1 MRRFSAWSV
10 WLGDSG
16 QCFQELSGM
25 CSRERGNC
33 VCAEIAQK
41 WQHLADL
48 RQYNFSEDPKCE
60 AYSGVPR
67 DWNKIIRIGLVTALI
82 KAEQCTGIRKRCCYS
97 GKGWPLLLVPKVLS
111 SFRPKCSLLH
121 LGSRIQ
127 HFQPGTREQQ
137 LSRAKDPSPKGAAT
151 METSIDFPQKIKN
164 RTTIWSSNLTFGYID
179 KGDEIP
185 ISRIYLHS
193 HVWKF

>member
-1 MRRFSAWSV
+1 MWLKCHMPGSWGLMRSLLRALVTSLVYANFKW
-10 WLGDSG
+10 G
-16 QCFQELSGM
+16 QELG
-25 CSRERGNC
+25 G
-33 VCAEIAQK
+33 
-41 WQHLADL
+41 
-48 RQYNFSEDPKCE
+48 
-60 AYSGVPR
+60 GV
-67 DWNKIIRIGLVTALI
+67 WNKIIRIGLVTALI

-185 ISRIYLHS
+185 ISRRYLHS